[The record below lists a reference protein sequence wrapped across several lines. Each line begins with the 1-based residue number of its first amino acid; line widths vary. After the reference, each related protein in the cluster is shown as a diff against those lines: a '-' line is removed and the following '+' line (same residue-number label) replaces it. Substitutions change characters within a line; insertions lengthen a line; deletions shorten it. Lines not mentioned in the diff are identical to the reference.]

1 MFRGFLVVKSRPFFI
16 HDFMNMTFYLKIATI
31 NTMELITLL
40 KQFNFPCLSGFRAV
54 YFV

>member
-1 MFRGFLVVKSRPFFI
+1 MFWVFLVVKSRPFFI
-16 HDFMNMTFYLKIATI
+16 MNMTFYLRIATI

-40 KQFNFPCLSGFRAV
+40 KQFNFPCLSGFRAI